1 MVLLRPASKPE
12 RFIAERI
19 SMGSDIKSLKDDTY
33 MKLGNNG
40 GFLGDRLVSL
50 GIVTPEQIQQALEI
64 QSKSK
69 DKVNKP
75 KLGQILIQMG
85 LCKEEDIAKA
95 VAQNTGFDFLSINN
109 KGIDLTAANLISPE
123 VALKY
128 KLIPIGFS
136 NGLLQVAMNN
146 PNDIIAI
153 DDIKL
158 MTGYEIQ
165 PIVVPD
171 RELNAAL
178 DQFSNITKGIDNKD
192 NEDENE
198 AEAEIGAIEEDS
210 VNEKPAVQL
219 VNQVL
224 NQAIKSAASD
234 VHIEPQEKYLRVR
247 FRIDGVLHEI
257 MQQPLKL
264 QPTVSSRIKVMGGMD
279 IAERRIPQ
287 DGRITIKVEEKTIDI
302 RVATLPSAYG
312 EKITMRLLNRSNR
325 VLTMEE
331 LGFPEDQL
339 KRYEKA
345 IKLPYGFILITG
357 PTGSGKSTTLYA
369 SLASIN
375 TPDKNIITLEDP
387 IERRMDG
394 INQIQMNAKAGMT
407 FASGLRSILRS
418 DPDII
423 MVGEIR
429 DRETAKIAVESA
441 LTGHLVFST
450 LHTNDAPGAVTRLGE
465 MGVEPFLTASS
476 LVGVIAQRLVRVL
489 CPVCKKAYQISREE
503 VLKSL
508 PDFPMLPSEDHVTL
522 YKPAGCLSCNNT
534 GYRGRKG
541 VYEFLVVSEEIQKLI
556 LERASTNIIRD
567 MAIREG
573 MNTLKQDGYIK
584 VRKGITSLEELLRVV
599 M

>member
-1 MVLLRPASKPE
+1 
-12 RFIAERI
+12 
-19 SMGSDIKSLKDDTY
+19 
-33 MKLGNNG
+33 MKLGTSG
-40 GFLGDRLVSL
+40 GFLGDQLIKM
-50 GIVTPEQIQQALEI
+50 GIVSQEQIQKALEV
-64 QSKSK
+64 QSQNKAKGSK
-69 DKVNKP
+69 D
-75 KLGQILIQMG
+75 KLGQILLQLG
-85 LCKEEDIAKA
+85 YCKEEDIAKA
-95 VAQNTGFDFLSINN
+95 IAYNSGYDFLSINN
-109 KGIDLTAANLISPE
+109 RGVDLTAANLITPE
-123 VALKY
+123 VAVKY
-128 KLIPIGFS
+128 KLIPIGFV
-136 NGLLQVAMNN
+136 NGMLQVAMHN

-158 MTGYEIQ
+158 LTGYEIQ
-165 PIVVPD
+165 PIIVPD
-171 RELNAAL
+171 RELSAAIE
-178 DQFSNITKGIDNKD
+178 QFSNITKGI
-192 NEDENE
+192 EDKEVVDEENS
-198 AEAEIGAIEEDS
+198 AEAEIGAIEEDT

-219 VNQVL
+219 VNQIL
-224 NQAIKSAASD
+224 NQAIKSSASD
-234 VHIEPQEKYLRVR
+234 VHIEPQEKNLRIR

-257 MQQPLKL
+257 MTQPLKL

-287 DGRITIKVEEKTIDI
+287 DGRITIKVEDKTVDI

-331 LGFPEDQL
+331 LGFPESQRI
-339 KRYEKA
+339 RYEKT

-387 IERRMDG
+387 IERRMEG
-394 INQIQMNAKAGMT
+394 INQIQMNARAGMT

-429 DRETAKIAVESA
+429 DQETAKIAVESA

-465 MGVEPFLTASS
+465 MGVEPFLTSSS
-476 LVGVIAQRLVRVL
+476 LIGVIAQRLVRVL
-489 CPVCKKAYQISREE
+489 CPQCKKAYQITREE
-503 VLKSL
+503 IHKNMS
-508 PDFPMLPSEDHVTL
+508 DFPLEPLEEHVTL
-522 YKPAGCLSCNNT
+522 YKPVGCLSCNNT

-541 VYEFLVVSEEIQKLI
+541 VYEFLVVSESIQKLI

-567 MAIREG
+567 VAVREG
-573 MNTLKQDGYIK
+573 MNTLRQDGFIK
-584 VRKGITSLEELLRVV
+584 VRQGLTSVEELLRVV